1 MVCCLLR
8 KDKIVMLPVHQVL
21 LRTLIG
27 FYLLIKL
34 EFRGVISE
42 VDIRITLRQRYVFL
56 NLLKRKY
63 YVIFC
68 KIVYYTRLKKIYI

>member
-1 MVCCLLR
+1 MVCCLLK

-34 EFRGVISE
+34 EFRGVIRE
-42 VDIRITLRQRYVFL
+42 FDIRIALRQGYVFL

-63 YVIFC
+63 VIFC
-68 KIVYYTRLKKIYI
+68 KVVYYTRLKKKII